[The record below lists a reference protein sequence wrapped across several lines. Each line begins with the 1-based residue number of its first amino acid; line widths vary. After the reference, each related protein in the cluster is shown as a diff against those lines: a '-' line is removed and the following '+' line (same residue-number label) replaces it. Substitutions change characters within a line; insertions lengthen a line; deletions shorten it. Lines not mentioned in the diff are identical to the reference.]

1 MHHPFSSASYRR
13 STEMAAE
20 DMISEGAP
28 LRQPSKAD
36 SEAALARAR
45 RHGFTRGWQHMIT
58 PTTAFWTGFATG
70 LAVSL
75 LERKLRHADMEGV

>member
-1 MHHPFSSASYRR
+1 
-13 STEMAAE
+13 MAAE

-28 LRQPSKAD
+28 LRQPTKAE
-36 SEAALARAR
+36 SQAALARAS
-45 RHGFTRGWQHMIT
+45 RHVWSRQLHDMVT

-75 LERKLRHADMEGV
+75 LDRKLRHSEAV